1 MNVYINLMVENV
13 DRYKSKIKSNK
24 EVSEDIVKSLESE
37 IAKLEQKK
45 LILYTEYKDGI
56 LSKEEYLDKREYI
69 SDKTENL
76 SKKKET
82 TQKDCVISEN
92 CIEADNLIREYK
104 SKKLTDEMLIEK
116 YLKKVTIY
124 SDDKIEIEWNFEDI
138 FSLK

>member
-1 MNVYINLMVENV
+1 M
-13 DRYKSKIKSNK
+13 
-24 EVSEDIVKSLESE
+24 ESE

>member
-1 MNVYINLMVENV
+1 MVENV